1 MPDHASSP
9 DDAATQAE
17 ILASISA
24 TLGGDAP
31 AVGVS
36 VMGGV
41 ALLSGEVPRA
51 ADRAAAVSAAQSV
64 RGVSTVHDA
73 LIVHPHIAIPELS
86 AVDVTRA
93 VASAISWAA
102 EDPDSVRAELWRDS
116 VILTGTVR
124 WDFERQAVCRAVRLV
139 KGINRVDDRIRV
151 AAP

>member
-1 MPDHASSP
+1 MPDHVSNL
-9 DDAATQAE
+9 DDSATQAE
-17 ILASISA
+17 IMAAISDA
-24 TLGGDAP
+24 LGGEAP

-36 VMGGV
+36 VVGGV

-73 LIVHPHIAIPELS
+73 LIVHPHIAIPQLS
-86 AVDVTRA
+86 EVDITRA
-93 VASAISWAA
+93 VAAAISWAA

-124 WDFERQAVCRAVRLV
+124 WDFERQAVCRAVQLV
-139 KGINRVDDRIRV
+139 KGIHRVDDRIRV
-151 AAP
+151 TAA